1 MPRAHKVMIT
11 SSGIQNSLSKYEPLQ
26 ALCEYIWNGFDA
38 QASIINISMSPNE
51 MGVAATLS
59 ISDNGTGIDRNNLES
74 KFKPIYESEKT
85 YQYDPNIKHSHTKGK
100 NGVGRLTFFKF
111 AESAEW
117 ETIYEHDGN
126 HYRYL
131 IQMNRATLNNY
142 NPTEETTT
150 VDDTGTIVRFTNIVS
165 SDICEEAITSYVSH
179 EFCWFLE
186 LHKEDGFQIVFNGKP
201 INYTSMIADSGEEIY
216 NYNQDMSFKVRYVIW
231 YSKLSEFSKYYFITS
246 NGSELGKE
254 NTTLNNKGDKFYH
267 SVYIQSNLFDDFSIK
282 EQKVKGEQLDALGRY
297 SKKSEPFKY
306 IMEKVDE
313 LLYNKRRP
321 YLRKQVSDIVDKLDV
336 AAAFPNM
343 SKNNEFD
350 KFRLSQIADIAGC
363 LYVAEPKLFTSMN
376 KEQKKTF
383 LRMLDL
389 IMQSGEINSF
399 FEILNEIID
408 LDTAERN
415 DLAEILKYTTL
426 SNVTRTISLL
436 KERYEVVQDLKALVF
451 RKELKANEVNH
462 VQKAIEAHYWLFG
475 EQYNLVTAEEP
486 DFEEALR
493 RYLKYLHKEYEDTTI
508 DHPDKHKQMDIF
520 AVRRDIGHDTIDNIV
535 VELKHPDIGL
545 GETQLSQVKKYMSV
559 ILKVDQFNAS
569 NMTWKFYLV
578 GNKYNDY
585 IRREM
590 ENSRSH
596 GERSLVYSVDKCKIY
611 VMTWSEVFSSFE
623 IRYNYLY
630 EKLNLQKEK
639 LQKEFASVNEVM
651 DDIKHSTAKMPEE
664 MTLSPA
670 IT

>member
-1 MPRAHKVMIT
+1 M
-11 SSGIQNSLSKYEPLQ
+11 
-26 ALCEYIWNGFDA
+26 
-38 QASIINISMSPNE
+38 
-51 MGVAATLS
+51 
-59 ISDNGTGIDRNNLES
+59 
-74 KFKPIYESEKT
+74 
-85 YQYDPNIKHSHTKGK
+85 
-100 NGVGRLTFFKF
+100 
-111 AESAEW
+111 
-117 ETIYEHDGN
+117 
-126 HYRYL
+126 
-131 IQMNRATLNNY
+131 
-142 NPTEETTT
+142 
-150 VDDTGTIVRFTNIVS
+150 
-165 SDICEEAITSYVSH
+165 
-179 EFCWFLE
+179 
-186 LHKEDGFQIVFNGKP
+186 
-201 INYTSMIADSGEEIY
+201 
-216 NYNQDMSFKVRYVIW
+216 
-231 YSKLSEFSKYYFITS
+231 
-246 NGSELGKE
+246 
-254 NTTLNNKGDKFYH
+254 
-267 SVYIQSNLFDDFSIK
+267 
-282 EQKVKGEQLDALGRY
+282 
-297 SKKSEPFKY
+297 
-306 IMEKVDE
+306 
-313 LLYNKRRP
+313 
-321 YLRKQVSDIVDKLDV
+321 
-336 AAAFPNM
+336 
-343 SKNNEFD
+343 
-350 KFRLSQIADIAGC
+350 
-363 LYVAEPKLFTSMN
+363 
-376 KEQKKTF
+376 
-383 LRMLDL
+383 
-389 IMQSGEINSF
+389 
-399 FEILNEIID
+399 
-408 LDTAERN
+408 
-415 DLAEILKYTTL
+415 
-426 SNVTRTISLL
+426 
-436 KERYEVVQDLKALVF
+436 
-451 RKELKANEVNH
+451 NH

-623 IRYNYLY
+623 MRYNYLY

>member
-1 MPRAHKVMIT
+1 M
-11 SSGIQNSLSKYEPLQ
+11 
-26 ALCEYIWNGFDA
+26 
-38 QASIINISMSPNE
+38 
-51 MGVAATLS
+51 
-59 ISDNGTGIDRNNLES
+59 
-74 KFKPIYESEKT
+74 
-85 YQYDPNIKHSHTKGK
+85 
-100 NGVGRLTFFKF
+100 
-111 AESAEW
+111 
-117 ETIYEHDGN
+117 
-126 HYRYL
+126 
-131 IQMNRATLNNY
+131 
-142 NPTEETTT
+142 
-150 VDDTGTIVRFTNIVS
+150 
-165 SDICEEAITSYVSH
+165 
-179 EFCWFLE
+179 
-186 LHKEDGFQIVFNGKP
+186 
-201 INYTSMIADSGEEIY
+201 
-216 NYNQDMSFKVRYVIW
+216 IW

-451 RKELKANEVNH
+451 RKELKANDVNH